1 MRSYTVPTLTAMAVG
16 LCLVTGA
23 AVARD
28 RDNDGDRDR
37 RGEVTRQKDDS
48 NRGDRRRSRQQ
59 QQAPQPQQSRQ
70 QRRGWDGDRN
80 NNRRGNW
87 NNERRDRNVRDN
99 RFDNDRRLGDRDRD
113 RRFDNRR
120 NDRRFGD
127 RDSDRRFDRR
137 DRDRRFGNRDG
148 RRGDWAQFRRSYDA
162 PRRFRVG
169 VYHAPRG
176 YSYRR
181 WHHGERLPRAYFARN
196 YWLTNFVIYGLFAPP
211 PGLMWV
217 RYGPDAL
224 LIDTYTGEIVQVRYN
239 VFYY

>member
-1 MRSYTVPTLTAMAVG
+1 MRSYSVPTLAAMAVG
-16 LCLVTGA
+16 LCLVSGA
-23 AVARD
+23 AFAQHRD
-28 RDNDGDRDR
+28 RDDDRDR
-37 RGEVTRQKDDS
+37 GNVTRQDDD
-48 NRGDRRRSRQQ
+48 NDRGDRRRSRRPDQQ
-59 QQAPQPQQSRQ
+59 QQQQTPQPRQ
-70 QRRGWDGDRN
+70 IQEQRRGWDGDRN
-80 NNRRGNW
+80 SGRRGNW
-87 NNERRDRNVRDN
+87 NNDRRDRDARDN
-99 RFDNDRRLGDRDRD
+99 RFDNRRFGDRDRD
-113 RRFDNRR
+113 RRFDNR
-120 NDRRFGD
+120 DR
-127 RDSDRRFDRR
+127 
-137 DRDRRFGNRDG
+137 

-181 WHHGERLPRAYFARN
+181 WHHGDRLPRAYFARN